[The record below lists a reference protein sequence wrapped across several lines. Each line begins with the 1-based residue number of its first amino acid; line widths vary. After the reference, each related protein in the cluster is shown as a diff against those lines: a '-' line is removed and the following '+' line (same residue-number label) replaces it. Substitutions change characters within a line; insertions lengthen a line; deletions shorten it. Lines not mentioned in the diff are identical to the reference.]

1 MILVRPHQNGDK
13 GWRAVWMEPQPDGTK
28 VRRVRHI
35 GDVTKAKA
43 QRVCADIQRELDES
57 PLAAPSSLS
66 AWSRRFFECCGSL
79 SEDTEGLYT
88 LTFTRL
94 LEHFGDV
101 ELGEVTDADARSFL
115 TYLEALRKPDGTAL
129 SSSSINRHLR
139 DARRIWAIAVEAKLC
154 RENPFASAAARE
166 GRAKHKV
173 GVAFTRYVPLSELA
187 MLLAAC
193 PNESWRL
200 VFQVARL
207 AGLRRNEIERLEW
220 GNIDLQARTITVEG
234 DFEDGASREGTK
246 KRRRVVPV
254 VPELYEVL
262 ANHPSRTG
270 LLVDVPTDN
279 FERAA
284 RGIVTASGVEFY
296 GKPLHALRAAFE
308 NDMMDRHP
316 IQDVAEWL
324 GHSVEVAMR
333 HYRQRERVSRI
344 DAATRIPLSEQKR
357 TPDAHKIVDTNR
369 QVLENTMVAGV
380 VQR

>member
-1 MILVRPHQNGDK
+1 MILVTPRRNGAK
-13 GWRAVWMEPQPDGTK
+13 GWRACWKQAQPDGT
-28 VRRVRHI
+28 VREVYRHI
-35 GDVTKAKA
+35 GDVTKARA

-66 AWSRRFFECCGSL
+66 AWSRRFFECCGAL
-79 SEDTEGLYT
+79 DDETTAMYAM
-88 LTFTRL
+88 TFTRL
-94 LEHFGDV
+94 LECLGDV
-101 ELGEVTDADARSFL
+101 ELGDVTEADVRRFR
-115 TYLEALRKPDGTAL
+115 TYMEALRKPNGNAL
-129 SSSSINRHLR
+129 ASPTIQRHFR
-139 DARRIWAIAVEAKLC
+139 DARRIWNIAMEERLC
-154 RENPFASAAARE
+154 RWNPFTSRAAKEAT
-166 GRAKHKV
+166 AAHKV
-173 GVAFTRYVPLSELA
+173 GAAFTRYVPLSELA

-344 DAATRIPLSEQKR
+344 DAATRIPLSEQKS

>member
-1 MILVRPHQNGDK
+1 MRQ
-13 GWRAVWMEPQPDGTK
+13 MF
-28 VRRVRHI
+28 RHI
-35 GDVTKAKA
+35 GDVSRAEA
-43 QRVCADIQRELDES
+43 MMRCGEIQRELDATPLIEPDSIES
-57 PLAAPSSLS
+57 
-66 AWSRRFFECCGSL
+66 WSHRFFAMCGKL
-79 SEDTEGLYT
+79 TRETRQLYD
-88 LTFTRL
+88 LTFLRL
-94 LEHFGDV
+94 IAH
-101 ELGEVTDADARSFL
+101 LGAGKRLDEVTDADARSFVA
-115 TYLEALRKPDGTAL
+115 YLESLRKGDGAAH

-139 DARRIWAIAVEAKLC
+139 DAHRIWAIAIEARLTTT
-154 RENPFASAAARE
+154 NPFASRAAKE
-166 GRAKHKV
+166 GRQKHRV
-173 GVAFTRYVPLSELA
+173 GVAFSRYVPLSELA
-187 MLLAAC
+187 LLLKAC

-369 QVLENTMVAGV
+369 QVLENKEFAGV